1 MQAPKE
7 ADGTGKLFRAGR
19 RGLIDDVY
27 GIVLLVLVLVLVQTR
42 APYLRRREA
51 QLISRGERIGQPA
64 NAGAISWVSSAFAH
78 PISQRP
84 PADHKLLPKKCWHA
98 GLQQGSMKN
107 FSRDGTRVV
116 PNDDWTLSDRAGCF

>member
-7 ADGTGKLFRAGR
+7 DGTGKLFRAGR

-51 QLISRGERIGQPA
+51 QLISRGANRAASQCGRDKLGVVGVCSSHLAAPA
-64 NAGAISWVSSAFAH
+64 S
-78 PISQRP
+78 
-84 PADHKLLPKKCWHA
+84 
-98 GLQQGSMKN
+98 
-107 FSRDGTRVV
+107 
-116 PNDDWTLSDRAGCF
+116 